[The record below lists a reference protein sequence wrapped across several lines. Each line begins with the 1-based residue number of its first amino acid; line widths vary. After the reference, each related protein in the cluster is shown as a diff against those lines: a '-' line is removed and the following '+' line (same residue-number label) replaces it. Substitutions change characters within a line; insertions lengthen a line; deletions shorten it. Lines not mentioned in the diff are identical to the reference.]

1 MFKKLNF
8 GDVSVGIGIKGT
20 ELEVGDYV
28 LEVAAIRSGK
38 SKDDVPYFEVVHKV
52 LESDGA
58 GATPVGTETNR
69 FCFLGGPGKA
79 TAMQNMKEIVYVI
92 NGLDARVPADQE
104 LGEEENWGEITDD
117 MCENPATYIGR
128 KLTCEVRKAPIKAP
142 KQGGRTHFN
151 ARRYGVHPA
160 TRKLALGE
168 E

>member
-69 FCFLGGPGKA
+69 FCFLGGTGKA

-92 NGLDARVPADQE
+92 NGLDARVPADQA

-128 KLTCEVRKAPIKAP
+128 KLTCEVRKAPIKTP
-142 KQGGRTHFN
+142 RPGGRTHFN